1 MKFLV
6 VDDHAIL
13 RQGLSA
19 LLQQMGEDV
28 VILTAADG
36 AEALSQVDVHDDIDL
51 VLLDLA
57 MPRGGGGQVI
67 EAIVARRIDLPV
79 VVVSASEDPADVRRS
94 MAQGALGYVPKSAD
108 PETLLAALKLVLA
121 GEIYVPTIL
130 LKERNE
136 SEAPAPGVLS
146 RLTQRQMEVL
156 DALCEGLPNKSIAFN
171 LQMSEKTVK
180 AHVTAIF
187 RVLGAANRTQ
197 AVTIARQ
204 LMEQR

>member
-19 LLQQMGEDV
+19 LLQQMGDDV
-28 VILTAADG
+28 VILTAGDG
-36 AEALSQVDVHDDIDL
+36 AAAIAEVEAHDDIDL
-51 VLLDLA
+51 VLLDLT
-57 MPRGGGGQVI
+57 MPGPDGSHVI
-67 EAIVARRIDLPV
+67 QAIAAKRADLPV

-121 GEIYVPTIL
+121 GEIYVPALL
-130 LKERNE
+130 LKENGAHAAA
-136 SEAPAPGVLS
+136 STGSLA
-146 RLTQRQMEVL
+146 RLTTRQMEVL
-156 DALCEGLPNKSIAFN
+156 DGLCEGLPNKTIAFN

-180 AHVTAIF
+180 AHITAIF
-187 RVLGAANRTQ
+187 RILGAANRTQ

-204 LMEQR
+204 LMTQP

>member
-19 LLQQMGEDV
+19 LLQQMGDDV

-36 AEALSQVDVHDDIDL
+36 ATALAQIEAHGDIDL

-57 MPRGGGGQVI
+57 MPGLDGGQVI
-67 EAIVARRIDLPV
+67 EAIGAKRVDLPV

-108 PETLLAALKLVLA
+108 PETLLAALRLVLA
-121 GEIYVPTIL
+121 GEIYVPALL
-130 LKERNE
+130 LKENGA
-136 SEAPAPGVLS
+136 STPPSGALS

-156 DALCEGLPNKSIAFN
+156 DGLCDGLPNKTIAFN

-180 AHVTAIF
+180 AHITAIF

-204 LMEQR
+204 LMTP